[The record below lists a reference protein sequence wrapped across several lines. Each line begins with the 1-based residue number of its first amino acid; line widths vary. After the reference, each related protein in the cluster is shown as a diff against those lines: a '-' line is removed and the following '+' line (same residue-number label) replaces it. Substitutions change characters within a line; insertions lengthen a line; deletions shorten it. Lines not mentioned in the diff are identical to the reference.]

1 MNATEGI
8 FRSYVENKTR
18 EFLRTLNV
26 DPTKMSVEISK
37 FVDSVLDKLVEL
49 FKDDLERYSV
59 GEFDCETLSDVI
71 DSIDSMHDELI
82 TSYETVA
89 ELETELEN
97 EK

>member
-18 EFLRTLNV
+18 EFLGTLNG
-26 DPTKMSVEISK
+26 DPTRMSVEISK
-37 FVDSVLDKLVEL
+37 FVDSMLDKLVEL
-49 FKDDLERYSV
+49 FRDDLERYSV
-59 GEFDCETLSDVI
+59 GEIDCETLSDVI
-71 DSIDSMHDELI
+71 DAIDNMHDELI

-97 EK
+97 KE

>member
-18 EFLRTLNV
+18 EFLETLNV
-26 DPTKMSVEISK
+26 DPTEMSVEISK
-37 FVDSVLDKLVEL
+37 FVDSMLDKLVEL
-49 FKDDLERYSV
+49 FRNDLERYSV
-59 GEFDCETLSDVI
+59 GEVDCETLSDVI
-71 DSIDSMHDELI
+71 DPIDRMHDELI

-97 EK
+97 KE

>member
-8 FRSYVENKTR
+8 FRSYVENRTR

-37 FVDSVLDKLVEL
+37 FVDSVLDMLVEL

-59 GEFDCETLSDVI
+59 GEIDCETLSDVI